1 MTFTFYKYTDD
12 KRRVDKSNYLGTAL
26 ATKTNCIFKD
36 AEDKGTPQIET
47 AYDSNIISAN
57 YVYIQELSSY
67 YYLGEPVLAG
77 QRFIFTASKD
87 LLFSEK
93 DNILNLECIIARQE
107 NDYNAYLNDDRYPV
121 LNKQQVNTYPFPR
134 GFAPKGSE
142 SIVLVVN
149 GS

>member
-47 AYDSNIISAN
+47 AYDSNIINAN
-57 YVYIQELSSY
+57 YVYIQELGSY
-67 YYLGEPVLAG
+67 YYLSEPTLAG

-121 LNKQQVNTYPFPR
+121 LNKQQVNTLAFPS
-134 GFAPKGSE
+134 GFSNGE
-142 SIVLVVN
+142 DILLIVN
-149 GS
+149 GG